1 MPNLLYILADQ
12 LRPQSC
18 GYMGDNRA
26 RTPNIDRLSSEGIN
40 FVNATSVYP
49 VCSPHRASLFTG
61 CYPTTNGYV
70 MNELGARTDLP
81 TLAGTLTQ
89 NGVNCAYIGKWHIY
103 ATEGKVYK
111 QAGDFHKNPAN
122 QFVPPGPHRLGFDHY
137 WAAYNFNHSYYKGF
151 YYEDKFERI
160 DIPAYEPDAMTDLAI
175 SYLENAS
182 ENPNPFALFVS
193 YGTPHQPWNW
203 DNVPEEWGMH
213 FKDMAFDLPPN
224 YQDGSGEYWHAWFD
238 RDWWMKS
245 VKPNLIE
252 WQRIYAA
259 MTANLDWNVGRI
271 LDAIDKFN
279 LAHDTLV
286 VFTSDHGEMFG
297 AHGRVQK
304 NIYYE
309 EAARVPFLMRWPNR
323 IAPKT
328 ESDACLNTPDIMPTL
343 LSLIDVDIPDGI
355 DGFDLS
361 HCVFGQHGKEP
372 EAAFLQGMGPSVD
385 WDDGFEWRALRD
397 KQYTYAIEKHR
408 ESLYNHREDPLQ
420 LHNLANNPDQART
433 IQHYR
438 DQIRTRMD
446 ALNDTFEPITFYR
459 DHWIENGRVIRGAR
473 D

>member
-1 MPNLLYILADQ
+1 
-12 LRPQSC
+12 
-18 GYMGDNRA
+18 
-26 RTPNIDRLSSEGIN
+26 
-40 FVNATSVYP
+40 
-49 VCSPHRASLFTG
+49 
-61 CYPTTNGYV
+61 
-70 MNELGARTDLP
+70 
-81 TLAGTLTQ
+81 
-89 NGVNCAYIGKWHIY
+89 
-103 ATEGKVYK
+103 
-111 QAGDFHKNPAN
+111 
-122 QFVPPGPHRLGFDHY
+122 
-137 WAAYNFNHSYYKGF
+137 
-151 YYEDKFERI
+151 
-160 DIPAYEPDAMTDLAI
+160 
-175 SYLENAS
+175 
-182 ENPNPFALFVS
+182 
-193 YGTPHQPWNW
+193 
-203 DNVPEEWGMH
+203 
-213 FKDMAFDLPPN
+213 
-224 YQDGSGEYWHAWFD
+224 
-238 RDWWMKS
+238 MKS
-245 VKPNLIE
+245 VKPNLVE

-271 LDAIDKFN
+271 LDAIDRFN

-323 IAPKT
+323 IAPKS